1 MQKATVISVY
11 KQNNK
16 IVGYKIRLY
25 TGEIIDYTS
34 EQVKKLLTSNLL
46 TLDNYKLTSDN
57 RLIQRKIAEIS
68 ENKSNSI
75 AYYLMN
81 KDNKV
86 LKFTMQLG
94 IVEVYGVTPYGFNT
108 IENWIS
114 NRKKFSC
121 AHNVKEFFNSIGIYT
136 DEDFIYVTHCVSL
149 NDSFWICSEKE
160 NIKWNSV
167 SPFRHSYSKLIST
180 YALDG
185 IDIGLRDKN
194 YFSPVIST
202 DGSFPHTWE
211 FRGQNNIVF
220 IKAGSKYTLGG
231 SNSGREPF
239 SEYYASQIGKFLN
252 FNCVDYS
259 IRNHK
264 RHDNRIDIVTE
275 CKCFTTEEVG
285 ATSASNLGLTTY
297 ESVIDYCKNLNKQ
310 SYDTIINMLFLD
322 CLTLNTDRHFG
333 NISFLVDNATQ
344 RVISIAP
351 IFDNNYSLLPR
362 FIEGY
367 DKFDRSEYIARD
379 NRTFEDLYKLVLKH
393 KDFSYELKKLKGF
406 RFNKP
411 ETVDRRL
418 AFLNNFLQKQV
429 DYLLK

>member
-1 MQKATVISVY
+1 MEIVNANIIN
-11 KQNNK
+11 QNK
-16 IVGYKIRLY
+16 
-25 TGEIIDYTS
+25 
-34 EQVKKLLTSNLL
+34 
-46 TLDNYKLTSDN
+46 DN
-57 RLIQRKIAEIS
+57 I
-68 ENKSNSI
+68 
-75 AYYLMN
+75 YYLMN
-81 KDNKV
+81 KDSKV
-86 LKFTMQLG
+86 LAFTTNLET
-94 IVEVYGVTPYGFNT
+94 IEEYSKTPYGFIN
-108 IENWIS
+108 IENWYN
-114 NRKKFSC
+114 NRRKFSY
-121 AHNVKEFFNSIGIYT
+121 AYDMQRFLTNLDIY
-136 DEDFIYVTHCVSL
+136 DYDKFINATHCVSL
-149 NDSFWICSEKE
+149 SDTFWIKSAQEDT
-160 NIKWNSV
+160 IWNSV

-362 FIEGY
+362 FIEEY
-367 DKFDRSEYIARD
+367 DKFDRSDYIARD
-379 NRTFEDLYKLVLKH
+379 NRTFEYLYKLVLKH

-411 ETVDRRL
+411 ETVEIDDRRL